1 MIHLKRPYFQRTAV
15 QAFALFSC
23 LLILFGQ
30 AGMSAFNPQ
39 EITEYEKRLEKI
51 AAEIENLK
59 SNIRREEKRKSSLL
73 SQLDQ
78 IAFKKKLAREELTMY
93 SMQQRRANQELSAL
107 EQKIPKLESEL
118 AEAEGTIRK
127 ILVTMYKFGRLRYFD
142 FLLRID
148 RVENLITE
156 NNHLSQLARNQ
167 EKIISDYRKT
177 LGDLTEAR
185 RGLESKKA
193 QISDLLLKSREKQ
206 TELNTQEKRHLALVR
221 EINQNESSHLQALG
235 ELKERAEQ
243 LQALMKKILSKQVA
257 FPTTIIPMYENKGK
271 LIWPIA
277 GTVVTSF
284 GIKRHP
290 RFNTRT
296 RSNGI
301 EITPKKSMVVKSV
314 HAGSIVYADYFQGY
328 GNLIIVDHGV
338 AYHSLYGHCS
348 DFLVKK
354 GDFVNAQQPIA
365 TVGDISS
372 FSGKTL
378 YFEIR
383 YKTKPLNP
391 LQWLKRR

>member
-1 MIHLKRPYFQRTAV
+1 
-15 QAFALFSC
+15 
-23 LLILFGQ
+23 
-30 AGMSAFNPQ
+30 
-39 EITEYEKRLEKI
+39 
-51 AAEIENLK
+51 
-59 SNIRREEKRKSSLL
+59 
-73 SQLDQ
+73 
-78 IAFKKKLAREELTMY
+78 
-93 SMQQRRANQELSAL
+93 MQQRRANQELSAL

-301 EITPKKSMVVKSV
+301 EITTKKSMVVKSV